1 MFYEERIWNYLRKYL
16 EDRIIAYG
24 YCASP
29 DRMVFLRYRP
39 DSIKQGV
46 KGKPYINLSRKEF
59 DDIYFEMFDWEE
71 ITSGLPAEKVTGIHA
86 SLSRYSCKEPPV
98 IRDDFHDEML
108 PYLKSRDVGY
118 DCDTGIKNISQ
129 LNRDSLERYGSIVQL
144 VWDSLKDN
152 GLKPSLKLSGSGFHI
167 VAPIQAPDFDKGIAE
182 TVTVVTRYVAE
193 LGLSDIP
200 DCKFQQNK
208 FIISDRKY
216 PLNVEVQKDLNRLF
230 TIPFSPYTKRHK
242 TKNTKFENKVLLC
255 IPLKEPSEIVELI
268 PEKATT
274 EHIDEMDIPRYPSP
288 AKLKKYLINE
298 AFEHYEKLERKQQ
311 QIYSTSYSG
320 NDKSEVS
327 IDNLPASYKHLERG
341 VSEGS
346 RDNSVTQLIGVFKT
360 CGLSEHE
367 TLTNMLRFNHKCRPP
382 IQESIVMEK
391 VRRLYRKS

>member
-1 MFYEERIWNYLRKYL
+1 MFYEDRIWNYLRKYV
-16 EDRIIAYG
+16 EDRVIAYS

-39 DSIKQGV
+39 DSIKQGI
-46 KGKPYINLSRKEF
+46 KGKPYMNLSRKEF

-86 SLSRYSCKEPPV
+86 SLSRFSCREPPV
-98 IRDDFHDEML
+98 IEKDFYGGML
-108 PYLKSRDVGY
+108 PHLKSRDLGY
-118 DCDTGIKNISQ
+118 DFDTGIKNISQ

-144 VWDSLKDN
+144 VWDSLKDS

-167 VAPIQAPDFDKGIAE
+167 VAPIRAPDSDKGIAE
-182 TVTVVTRYVAE
+182 TVTVVSRYVAE

-208 FIISDRKY
+208 FYIPNKKY

-230 TIPFSPYTKRHK
+230 SIPFSPYTKRHK

-255 IPLKEPSEIVELI
+255 IPLKEPSELLDFSL
-268 PEKATT
+268 EKATPGN
-274 EHIDEMDIPRYPSP
+274 IDEIEIPKYPESVRIRES
-288 AKLKKYLINE
+288 LMNE
-298 AFEHYEKLERKQQ
+298 ALEHYEKLERRKQKT
-311 QIYSTSYSG
+311 YSMSYSG
-320 NDKSEVS
+320 NEKSEVS
-327 IDNLPASYKHLERG
+327 VDNLPPSYKHLERG

-346 RDNSVTQLIGVFKT
+346 RDNSVTQLVGVFKT

-382 IQESIVMEK
+382 LTESIVVEK
-391 VRRLYRKS
+391 VRRLYRK

>member
-1 MFYEERIWNYLRKYL
+1 MKKYL
-16 EDRIIAYG
+16 EDRVIAYG

-39 DSIKQGV
+39 DSVRQGV
-46 KGKPYINLSRKEF
+46 KGKPYMNLSRGEF
-59 DDIYFEMFDWEE
+59 DDTYFEMFDWEK

-98 IRDDFHDEML
+98 IKDDFHDEML
-108 PYLKSRDVGY
+108 PYLKSRDLGY
-118 DCDTGIKNISQ
+118 DFDTGIKNISQ
-129 LNRDSLERYGSIVQL
+129 LNRDSLEKYGSIVQL

-167 VAPIQAPDFDKGIAE
+167 VAPIQAPDSDKGIAE
-182 TVTVVTRYVAE
+182 TVTVVSRYVAE

-208 FIISDRKY
+208 FIISDKKY

-242 TKNTKFENKVLLC
+242 TRGTEFENKVLLC
-255 IPLKEPSEIVELI
+255 IPLKEPSELLDFSL
-268 PEKATT
+268 EKATT
-274 EHIDEMDIPRYPSP
+274 GNIDEIEIPKYPESVRIRES
-288 AKLKKYLINE
+288 LINE
-298 AFEHYEKLERKQQ
+298 ALEHYERLERKQQ

-327 IDNLPASYKHLERG
+327 IDNLPPSYKYLERG
-341 VSEGS
+341 ISEGS
-346 RDNSVTQLIGVFKT
+346 RDNSITQLIGVFKT
-360 CGLSEHE
+360 CGLSERE
-367 TLTNMLRFNHKCRPP
+367 ALSNLLKFNHRCRPP
-382 IQESIVMEK
+382 LTESIVVEK
-391 VRRLYRKS
+391 VRRLYRK